1 MENNVEQNGKQ
12 KKSIW
17 KSVVLGMA
25 FLIISYGGLLA
36 FTQAG
41 GMHYTALASRKIQHM
56 QMGQKRTF
64 GDPYCIGEE
73 MSILGELTEGI
84 SASQRFY
91 ITDEMLKCEKIGVAV
106 YVGNFGRQNS
116 GTFQIE
122 LSQGET
128 TEIVSYDMSAI
139 KKDSYLK
146 IVVNTEE
153 LSAGEAF
160 VNCVSDGQQGSSLA
174 LVLTDQDI
182 YDDACYMNQEKIENK
197 NFKMMVYAPF

>member
-1 MENNVEQNGKQ
+1 MENNAEQKKKR

-17 KSVVLGMA
+17 KKAVCCMA
-25 FLIISYGGLLA
+25 FLVISYGGLLA

-41 GMHYTALASRKIQHM
+41 GMHYVSLASRKAQHV
-56 QMGQKRTF
+56 QLGQKKTF
-64 GDPYCIGEE
+64 GDPARIGES
-73 MSILGELTEGI
+73 MSVLGELTEGI

-91 ITDEMLKCEKIGVAV
+91 ITDEMLKYEKLSAAV
-106 YVGNFGRQNS
+106 YVGNYGRQNS

-122 LSQGET
+122 LRQGQNAET
-128 TEIVSYDMSAI
+128 ISYDMSSI

-146 IVVNTEE
+146 ITMSTEG

-160 VNCVSDGQQGSSLA
+160 ISCSSDGQPGSSLA
-174 LVLTDQDI
+174 LILTDQDI
-182 YDDACYMNQEKIENK
+182 YDDACYMNQEKIEHK